1 MKNFVVSDIHDHY
14 DLLVDALNRNGFDM
28 NRDDHR
34 LIVYGHYSAARC
46 YLMKDATQVD
56 WENKIYKDVSDVP
69 FDGFKVFSGI
79 HLSRWIKA

>member
-34 LIVYGHYSAARC
+34 LIVCGDAFIRARSLANC
-46 YLMKDATQVD
+46 SCFC
-56 WENKIYKDVSDVP
+56 VSW
-69 FDGFKVFSGI
+69 
-79 HLSRWIKA
+79 LRKAN